1 MDNFKFGRAWFV
13 QNFGWDGYVKE
24 SKKVKF
30 EDLASK
36 DRPAKSTNFTDLG
49 AYMAYRW
56 NFGGTRGPGKEED
69 YALKPLDTL
78 DGASNTHVLNDSK
91 RPGVNWKTTRIAK
104 RGEVLFAG
112 KGSYQIEAF
121 GSREMIVTMPGR
133 ESGLVRLQNVVL
145 VTGFMTSIVS
155 MKKMNE
161 GGVHWNSEYPK
172 KMLKDRK
179 D

>member
-1 MDNFKFGRAWFV
+1 M
-13 QNFGWDGYVKE
+13 KE

-30 EDLASK
+30 KDSASK

-49 AYMAYRW
+49 TYTAYRY
-56 NFGGTRGPGKEED
+56 NVSKTRGLGKEEEE
-69 YALKPLDTL
+69 YTLKLLDTL
-78 DGASNTHVLNDSK
+78 DGVSNIHVLNNTN
-91 RPGVNWKTTRIAK
+91 RPDVNWKTTRIAK
-104 RGEVLFAG
+104 RGEVLFVG

-121 GSREMIVTMPGR
+121 GSREMIVTMPRGQSR
-133 ESGLVRLQNVVL
+133 LVRLQNVAL

-155 MKKMNE
+155 MKKLNK
-161 GGVHWNSEYPK
+161 GGVHWNSEYSN

>member
-1 MDNFKFGRAWFV
+1 M
-13 QNFGWDGYVKE
+13 KE

-30 EDLASK
+30 KDSASK

-49 AYMAYRW
+49 TYTAYRC
-56 NFGGTRGPGKEED
+56 NVGRTRGPGKEEEE

-78 DGASNTHVLNDSK
+78 DGASNTHVLNDAN
-91 RPGVNWKTTRIAK
+91 RPDINWKTTRIAK

-121 GSREMIVTMPGR
+121 GSREMIVTMPGGQ
-133 ESGLVRLQNVVL
+133 SGLVRLQNVAL

-155 MKKMNE
+155 MKKLNE
-161 GGVHWNSEYPK
+161 GGVHWNSEYPN
-172 KMLKDRK
+172 KMLKDGK